1 VSDEAA
7 TSATFGPLV
16 LVGGG
21 EFSDGLNGLDASLL
35 EALGTHEVA
44 VLPTAAAFERPERAV
59 ATAVAHFEALG
70 AKVRE
75 VPVFGRPDALA
86 PANVDAV
93 RTARFLYLTG
103 GSPLHLRSVLKETP
117 LWEALLEA
125 WRDGAVLA
133 GSSAGAMVL
142 GDPMVDPRGG
152 AFTLG
157 LGLVENLAVIPH
169 LGAAAEHRTLKLA
182 PPGVHL
188 VGLPEQTAVIKDADG
203 WRAAGAQ
210 PDQVVIHLD
219 GDTVPLTSLP

>member
-1 VSDEAA
+1 VTDGVG
-7 TSATFGPLV
+7 FGPLV

-21 EFSDGLNGLDASLL
+21 EFHEGLRGLDASLL
-35 EALGTHEVA
+35 ESLGAEEVA
-44 VLPTAAAFERPERAV
+44 VLPTAAAFERPDRAV
-59 ATAVAHFEALG
+59 ATAAAYFHALG

-75 VPVFGRPDALA
+75 VPVLGRPDAHN
-86 PANVDAV
+86 PEHVEAV

-125 WRDGAVLA
+125 WREGSAVA

-157 LGLVENLAVIPH
+157 LGLLENLAVVPH

-182 PPGVHL
+182 PRGVHL
-188 VGLPEQTAVIKDADG
+188 VGIPEQTAVVKDANG
-203 WRAAGAQ
+203 WRAAGALAE
-210 PDQVVIHLD
+210 QVTIHLN
-219 GDTVPLTSLP
+219 GDVVELSALP